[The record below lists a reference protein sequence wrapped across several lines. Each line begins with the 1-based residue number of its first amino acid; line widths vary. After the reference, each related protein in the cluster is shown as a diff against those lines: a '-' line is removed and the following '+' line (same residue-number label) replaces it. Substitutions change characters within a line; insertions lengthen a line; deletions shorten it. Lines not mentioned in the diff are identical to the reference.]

1 MALGKRTTMGKQAV
15 VRTLSELRG
24 PQRWSEEEGRLVI
37 EAWEASGASVP
48 IFAQRVGLLPQRV
61 YWWKER
67 LRRSTAAKSVTATV
81 SPPTFIPM
89 SVRTEA
95 GPPRGAGLTVV
106 LSPEVRIDIAELDAT
121 SAAWVAT
128 LVRSLQEARP

>member
-1 MALGKRTTMGKQAV
+1 MGKQTG

-24 PQRWSEEEGRLVI
+24 PQRWREEEGRLVV

-48 IFAQRVGLLPQRV
+48 SFAQRVGLLPQRV
-61 YWWKER
+61 YWWKDR

-81 SPPTFIPM
+81 SAPTVIPM
-89 SVRTEA
+89 SVRAEV
-95 GPPRGAGLTVV
+95 GPPRGAGVTVV
-106 LSPEVRIDIAELDAT
+106 LSPEVRIEMAELDAM

-128 LVRSLQEARP
+128 LVKSLREVLA